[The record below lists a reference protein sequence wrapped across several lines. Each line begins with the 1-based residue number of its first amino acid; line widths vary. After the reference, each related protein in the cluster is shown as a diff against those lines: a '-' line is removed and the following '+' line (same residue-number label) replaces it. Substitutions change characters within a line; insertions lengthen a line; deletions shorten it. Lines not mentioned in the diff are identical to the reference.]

1 MRRAHV
7 ALFAAGFGTFSL
19 MYCVQP
25 VMPIFS
31 EEFGVSPTASS
42 LSLSLTTGTL
52 AVTIFITG
60 FVAESWD
67 RKKLISTCL
76 SIASG
81 LTLLTALQA
90 AQALSSSNHSSLMPS
105 NKSSPLR

>member
-1 MRRAHV
+1 MSTSTMRRAHV

-60 FVAESWD
+60 FLAESWD

-81 LTLLTALQA
+81 LTLLTAL
-90 AQALSSSNHSSLMPS
+90 SSDPK
-105 NKSSPLR
+105 KSGVQGNRAHA